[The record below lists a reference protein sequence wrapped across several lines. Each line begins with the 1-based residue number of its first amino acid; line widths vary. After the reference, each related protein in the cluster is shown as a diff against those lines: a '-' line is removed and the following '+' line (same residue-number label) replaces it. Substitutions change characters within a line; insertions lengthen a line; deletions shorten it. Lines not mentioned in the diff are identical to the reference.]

1 MAFKIAEKNF
11 LITGGTGQ
19 IGSFLTEKLLENKAN
34 VTVIGRNGNDLK
46 EIQDLVDTK
55 KIKFIECDLANEN
68 RIKTIGPLLQNVD
81 FLVHLSSE
89 LKFSEPKSVSAAHHT
104 VELDIKGTIL
114 LLQQLKQLR
123 GILFTSSIAVYG
135 KPSYIPTDELCPI
148 RPISF
153 YGCGKFA
160 TEKYLKLHSSNKDI
174 PLTILRISTV
184 YGQRDRSDQ
193 ILPIFIRK
201 ALLNEPINLY
211 GNSSRDYIHIS
222 DAIEVIMSA
231 IKLNQNNL
239 FNVGTGRKFS
249 NHFILKKIIEITKS
263 QSKILRLEKSGVYNF
278 VCNISKATAKLG
290 INPKTSIE
298 RGLADEILWHKRQM
312 IE

>member
-1 MAFKIAEKNF
+1 MTFKIAEKNF

-34 VTVIGRNGNDLK
+34 VTVLGHNSNNLK
-46 EIQDLVDTK
+46 EIKDLVDTK
-55 KIKFIECDLANEN
+55 KIKFVECDLTNEN

-89 LKFSEPKSVSAAHHT
+89 LKFSEPKSISAAHHT
-104 VELDIKGTIL
+104 VELDIKGIIL
-114 LLQQLKQLR
+114 LLQQLKQLH
-123 GILFTSSIAVYG
+123 GILFSSSVAVYG

-184 YGQRDRSDQ
+184 YGQRDRSVQ
-193 ILPIFIRK
+193 TIPIFIRN

-249 NHFILKKIIEITKS
+249 NHFILKKIIDITKS
-263 QSKILRLEKSGVYNF
+263 QSKILRLEKTGGYNF
-278 VCNISKATAKLG
+278 VCDNSKAAAKLG
-290 INPKTSIE
+290 VNPKISIE
-298 RGLADEILWHKRQM
+298 RGLADEISWHKKQ
-312 IE
+312 I

>member
-19 IGSFLTEKLLENKAN
+19 TGSFLTEKLLENKAN

-55 KIKFIECDLANEN
+55 KIKFVECDLTNES

-89 LKFSEPKSVSAAHHT
+89 LKFSEPKSISAAHHT
-104 VELDIKGTIL
+104 VELDIRGIIL
-114 LLQQLKQLR
+114 LLQQLKQLH
-123 GILFTSSIAVYG
+123 GILFTSSVAVYG
-135 KPSYIPTDELCPI
+135 KPFYMPADELCPI

-184 YGQRDRSDQ
+184 YGQRDRSNQ
-193 ILPIFIRK
+193 IIPIFTRK
-201 ALLNEPINLY
+201 ALRNKPIKLY
-211 GNSSRDYIHIS
+211 GNSSRDFIHIS
-222 DAIEVIMSA
+222 DVIEAIMSA
-231 IKLNQNNL
+231 IKLNQNNI
-239 FNVGTGRKFS
+239 FNIGTGRKFS

-263 QSKILRLEKSGVYNF
+263 QSEILRLEKSEDDNF
-278 VCNISKATAKLG
+278 VYDISKATAKLG
-290 INPKTSIE
+290 INPKVSIE
-298 RGLADEILWHKRQM
+298 RGLADEILWHKHM
-312 IE
+312 KS

>member
-1 MAFKIAEKNF
+1 M
-11 LITGGTGQ
+11 
-19 IGSFLTEKLLENKAN
+19 
-34 VTVIGRNGNDLK
+34 
-46 EIQDLVDTK
+46 
-55 KIKFIECDLANEN
+55 
-68 RIKTIGPLLQNVD
+68 
-81 FLVHLSSE
+81 
-89 LKFSEPKSVSAAHHT
+89 
-104 VELDIKGTIL
+104 
-114 LLQQLKQLR
+114 KQLH
-123 GILFTSSIAVYG
+123 GILFSSSVAVYG

-160 TEKYLKLHSSNKDI
+160 TEKYLKLYSNNKKT

-193 ILPIFIRK
+193 IIPIFIRK
-201 ALLNEPINLY
+201 ALLNKPINLY

-222 DAIEVIMSA
+222 DAIEAIMSA

-263 QSKILRLEKSGVYNF
+263 QSKILRLEKTGGYNF
-278 VCNISKATAKLG
+278 VCNNSKAAAKLG
-290 INPKTSIE
+290 INPKISIE
-298 RGLADEILWHKRQM
+298 SGLADEILWHKEEIQKLTNGA
-312 IE
+312 

>member
-1 MAFKIAEKNF
+1 LTFKIAEKNF

-46 EIQDLVDTK
+46 EIQYLVDTK
-55 KIKFIECDLANEN
+55 KIKFVECDLTNES

-89 LKFSEPKSVSAAHHT
+89 FSFIEPNSLSSAHHT

-114 LLQQLKQLR
+114 LLRQLNQLQ
-123 GILFTSSIAVYG
+123 GILFTSSAAVYG

-184 YGQRDRSDQ
+184 YGQRDRSNQ
-193 ILPIFIRK
+193 IIPIFTRK
-201 ALLNEPINLY
+201 ALRNKPIKLY
-211 GNSSRDYIHIS
+211 GNSSRDFIHIS
-222 DAIEVIMSA
+222 DVIEAIMNA
-231 IKLNQNNL
+231 IGRNESDLINI
-239 FNVGTGRKFS
+239 GTGKKFS
-249 NHFILKKIIEITKS
+249 IEWILKKIIEISKS
-263 QSKILRLEKSGVYNF
+263 QSEILHLEKSTDYDF
-278 VCNISKATAKLG
+278 VCDISRAKTKLSFT
-290 INPKTSIE
+290 PKISIE
-298 RGLADEILWHKRQM
+298 RGLDDEVFWHKNNQ
-312 IE
+312 